1 MDGAR
6 YFREIAYAG
15 SRLPWRLNSWTDH
28 LDSVNLRSNW
38 QYLFY
43 LEGLTDGSGL
53 RIGSLAELKWDPLIV
68 APLSW
73 YYYTSS
79 DPNHPPLGPFW
90 TIVSALSMASKKP
103 RVFGCE
109 SAMSPT
115 PFEVTAE
122 RSRPDHDMLAHGCK
136 AFAGLRRFILHV
148 ITLLTIIGQGSV
160 TP

>member
-1 MDGAR
+1 MDQDSLGVLIPGLR
-6 YFREIAYAG
+6 
-15 SRLPWRLNSWTDH
+15 RLDH

-38 QYLFY
+38 QYLLY
-43 LEGLTDGSGL
+43 LEGLIDGSGI
-53 RIGSLAELKWDPLIV
+53 RSGSLAERKWDPLIV
-68 APLSW
+68 APPSW

-79 DPNHPPLGPFW
+79 DPNHLPSGPSGRSYLPCPW
-90 TIVSALSMASKKP
+90 HQKKP
-103 RVFGCE
+103 RVFECE

-122 RSRPDHDMLAHGCK
+122 SSQPDHGMLAHGCK

-148 ITLLTIIGQGSV
+148 IKLLTIIGQGSV